1 VDKDGPQCKWPKVVR
16 LLRSSPLGPMAL
28 PFEGSGPSFLLW
40 ALKPLL
46 QWKRMLS
53 VGPAVRY
60 AVRNASYS
68 LFSIVLRA
76 P

>member
-1 VDKDGPQCKWPKVVR
+1 MDKDGPQCKWPKVVR

-28 PFEGSGPSFLLW
+28 PFEGSAGLVPSLGPE
-40 ALKPLL
+40 APPPVGV
-46 QWKRMLS
+46 S
-53 VGPAVRY
+53 VGPTVRY